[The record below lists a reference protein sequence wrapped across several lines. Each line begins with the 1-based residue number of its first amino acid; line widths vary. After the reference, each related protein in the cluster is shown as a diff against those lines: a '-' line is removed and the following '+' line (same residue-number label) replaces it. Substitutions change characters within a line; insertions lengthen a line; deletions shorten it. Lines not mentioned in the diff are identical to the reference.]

1 MNISRVGLERESWLS
16 HPLTKKTCV
25 VEPFNLSLSTC
36 SCHADVHAAADS
48 LRSNGLLVRDRSAMH
63 RQQQHLHLRHQL
75 HWRCVFRLSLRDE
88 SVAPSPGVHGAT
100 DLRSRRPLQRD
111 GRIRPAAFD
120 SLQRYKLYWVS
131 RGAPRHGIVCF
142 LGQHKERRPHGGW
155 QTAHG
160 ALPRR
165 WRWLEPNSSDERD
178 VPRLRDGRVGS
189 LLARS
194 LWLNPGMWN
203 LPRLTR

>member
-1 MNISRVGLERESWLS
+1 MGLKVGSRPPSPKRPVSTPVSW
-16 HPLTKKTCV
+16 
-25 VEPFNLSLSTC
+25 NLSIC
-36 SCHADVHAAADS
+36 SCHADDHAAADS
-48 LRSNGLLVRDRSAMH
+48 LRSYGLLVCDRSAMH
-63 RQQQHLHLRHQL
+63 RQQEHLHLRHQL
-75 HWRCVFRLSLRDE
+75 HWRCVFCLSLRDS
-88 SVAPSPGVHGAT
+88 SVAPPPGVHGAT

-120 SLQRYKLYWVS
+120 PLQRYKLYWVS

-142 LGQHKERRPHGGW
+142 LGQHQERRPHGGW

-194 LWLNPGMWN
+194 LRLNPGMWN